1 MLIAE
6 LNKLRLIAL
15 LAVGLLVPWFG
26 LNNADAQASD
36 PVVSITS
43 VSGGNRVELTEGEE
57 LYVTLWLNVSP
68 TATQALTVKLRTED
82 IGALTDSFSSVTLA
96 DISIDV
102 TVSANDAV
110 HPFVVSVVNDRIAAE
125 PIRTAN
131 IVVEAGDGYIVSDTA
146 NTVEIAVEDD
156 DVATVSISPVRDR
169 VTEGDTIVFKV
180 TQDLATDQA
189 TSINLALT
197 HNGDFF
203 SMDTLNFGNREGI
216 NLKLTNRNQRNGKV
230 YYYLDR
236 NGNSNPDDLDRIT
249 HTLLD
254 NLLNNGDHTVNTQS
268 DGHDGSDDARSV
280 IIDNYAL
287 VLPTVTEIQA
297 FLAAGIPDGWSDSGF
312 YWAAG
317 FGSHFDPVRHEGV
330 HIATNSGVA
339 GVENANYSVF
349 FQVLTSRRVISV
361 NLPAG
366 QPPMGT
372 VMVEVATIDMDDPIT
387 DRSLVATLVG
397 TSHPALK
404 IGDPSSAEVVINA
417 LIPLSIEATP
427 GTFDLT
433 EGESTQLS
441 VSVSRI
447 EGSEVT
453 INVEAPEGLSVSA
466 SELTFSSSS
475 PDPKV
480 ITVTAVEDDRYTGD
494 RSETLTLT
502 ADDYPMATV
511 TVDITE
517 DDLLPIGLIVEP
529 TELNLVRFTNTMI
542 EVSADVD
549 AILNVETEGA
559 VRLTEGRTSDNLAL
573 RAEEV
578 TQIQIEAVGEGDG
591 TVSFRVSR
599 DGKKPK
605 TAVVSVTVTRP
616 TLVISEVSALAI
628 DLAARTAEELAVRVN
643 AEAGVPNDVI
653 LTATVIDT
661 KDVVYR
667 WTTWGWWGRWTE
679 TVTTGTENVRVSR
692 HDFSVGTENVSVSPM
707 ERTDVSVDTPT
718 SFIVNGLDAG
728 EAMLRLTASHPDY
741 ESASTEVAVSVYLP
755 PVGLIVSTTA
765 LEVVVGMSETFTV
778 TATASTLTWIWAT
791 SGNSEIASMEKITL
805 AVNSSQL
812 SGQTYEEN
820 GLVDRPLPIEVHG
833 VNIGMTTVTIE
844 AVADGHAETATVM
857 VEVVDTLRIETD
869 SDRLSLV
876 EGGDGTQL
884 SVGVNRIEGSEVTI
898 NIEAPPGLS
907 VSASELTFSS
917 SSPDPKVITV
927 TAVEDDRYTGD
938 RSETL
943 TLTADD
949 YTMATV
955 TVDITEDDL
964 LPIGLIVEPTELDL
978 VRFTNTMIEVSAD
991 VDAILNVETEGAVRL
1006 TEGRTS
1012 DNLALRAEEV
1022 TQIQIE
1028 ALGEGNGT
1036 VSFRVSRDGKK
1047 PKTAVVSVTVKR
1059 PALVISEVSALAI
1072 DLAAR
1077 ATEELA
1083 VRVNAEAGVPNDVI
1097 LTATVIGATDVA
1109 AVSPSEITDVPADTL
1124 ATFTVSGLDAGNTRI
1139 RLTASHPDYES
1150 ASTEVA
1156 VSVYLPPLEVVV
1168 SPTVL
1173 EVVVGTKELF
1183 TVAVRDNTFTSVWVR
1198 SGNSEIASLPLEG
1211 YRGPSGFVGWS
1222 VGFMGGQYGPRVY
1235 PWQGTDG
1242 EYSVAYYVVGVNIG
1256 MTTVTVTAEADG
1268 YAAGTA
1274 TVMVEVVDTL
1284 RIEADSDM
1292 LSLEEGDN
1300 TQVSVSVNR
1309 IEG

>member
-43 VSGGNRVELTEGEE
+43 VSGGSRVELTEGEE

-82 IGALTDSFSSVTLA
+82 VGALTDSFSSVTLA

-156 DVATVSISPVRDR
+156 DVATVSISSVRDR

-216 NLKLTNRNQRNGKV
+216 NLNLTNRNQRNGKV

-268 DGHDGSDDARSV
+268 DGHDGSDDVRSV
-280 IIDNYAL
+280 IIGDYTL

-397 TSHPALK
+397 TSHPALT

-433 EGESTQLS
+433 EGESTQIS

-453 INVEAPEGLSVSA
+453 INVEAAEGLSVSA

-502 ADDYPMATV
+502 ADDYTMATV

-529 TELNLVRFTNTMI
+529 TELDLVRFTNTMI

-578 TQIQIEAVGEGDG
+578 TQIQIEAVGEGNG

-616 TLVISEVSALAI
+616 TLVISDVSALAI
-628 DLAARTAEELAVRVN
+628 DLAARTAEELVVRVN

-692 HDFSVGTENVSVSPM
+692 HDFSVGTENVSVSPI

-833 VNIGMTTVTIE
+833 VNIGMTTVTVE

-898 NIEAPPGLS
+898 NLEAPPGLS

-1109 AVSPSEITDVPADTL
+1109 AVSPLETADVSVDTL

-1211 YRGPSGFVGWS
+1211 YRGPRWIRRMVSWIHGRPVWTTSVPLAGNGWGVFSGVLCGR
-1222 VGFMGGQYGPRVY
+1222 G
-1235 PWQGTDG
+1235 
-1242 EYSVAYYVVGVNIG
+1242 
-1256 MTTVTVTAEADG
+1256 
-1268 YAAGTA
+1268 
-1274 TVMVEVVDTL
+1274 
-1284 RIEADSDM
+1284 
-1292 LSLEEGDN
+1292 
-1300 TQVSVSVNR
+1300 
-1309 IEG
+1309 

>member
-1 MLIAE
+1 M
-6 LNKLRLIAL
+6 
-15 LAVGLLVPWFG
+15 
-26 LNNADAQASD
+26 
-36 PVVSITS
+36 
-43 VSGGNRVELTEGEE
+43 
-57 LYVTLWLNVSP
+57 
-68 TATQALTVKLRTED
+68 
-82 IGALTDSFSSVTLA
+82 
-96 DISIDV
+96 
-102 TVSANDAV
+102 SANDAV

-156 DVATVSISPVRDR
+156 DVATVSISSVRDQ

-216 NLKLTNRNQRNGKV
+216 NLNLTGLHKRNGKV

-280 IIDNYAL
+280 IIDNYTL

-317 FGSHFDPVRHEGV
+317 LGSHHFDPVRHEGV

-397 TSHPALK
+397 TSHPALT

-433 EGESTQLS
+433 EGESTQIS

-494 RSETLTLT
+494 RSKTLTLT

-511 TVDITE
+511 TVNITE
-517 DDLLPIGLIVEP
+517 DDL
-529 TELNLVRFTNTMI
+529 
-542 EVSADVD
+542 
-549 AILNVETEGA
+549 
-559 VRLTEGRTSDNLAL
+559 
-573 RAEEV
+573 
-578 TQIQIEAVGEGDG
+578 Q
-591 TVSFRVSR
+591 
-599 DGKKPK
+599 
-605 TAVVSVTVTRP
+605 
-616 TLVISEVSALAI
+616 
-628 DLAARTAEELAVRVN
+628 
-643 AEAGVPNDVI
+643 
-653 LTATVIDT
+653 
-661 KDVVYR
+661 
-667 WTTWGWWGRWTE
+667 
-679 TVTTGTENVRVSR
+679 
-692 HDFSVGTENVSVSPM
+692 
-707 ERTDVSVDTPT
+707 
-718 SFIVNGLDAG
+718 
-728 EAMLRLTASHPDY
+728 
-741 ESASTEVAVSVYLP
+741 
-755 PVGLIVSTTA
+755 
-765 LEVVVGMSETFTV
+765 
-778 TATASTLTWIWAT
+778 
-791 SGNSEIASMEKITL
+791 
-805 AVNSSQL
+805 
-812 SGQTYEEN
+812 
-820 GLVDRPLPIEVHG
+820 
-833 VNIGMTTVTIE
+833 
-844 AVADGHAETATVM
+844 
-857 VEVVDTLRIETD
+857 
-869 SDRLSLV
+869 
-876 EGGDGTQL
+876 
-884 SVGVNRIEGSEVTI
+884 
-898 NIEAPPGLS
+898 
-907 VSASELTFSS
+907 
-917 SSPDPKVITV
+917 
-927 TAVEDDRYTGD
+927 
-938 RSETL
+938 
-943 TLTADD
+943 
-949 YTMATV
+949 
-955 TVDITEDDL
+955 
-964 LPIGLIVEPTELDL
+964 PIGLIVEPTELDL

-1028 ALGEGNGT
+1028 AVSEGDGT

-1047 PKTAVVSVTVKR
+1047 PKTAVVSVTVTR

-1083 VRVNAEAGVPNDVI
+1083 VSVNAVG
-1097 LTATVIGATDVA
+1097 GC
-1109 AVSPSEITDVPADTL
+1109 
-1124 ATFTVSGLDAGNTRI
+1124 
-1139 RLTASHPDYES
+1139 
-1150 ASTEVA
+1150 TEC
-1156 VSVYLPPLEVVV
+1156 
-1168 SPTVL
+1168 
-1173 EVVVGTKELF
+1173 
-1183 TVAVRDNTFTSVWVR
+1183 
-1198 SGNSEIASLPLEG
+1198 
-1211 YRGPSGFVGWS
+1211 
-1222 VGFMGGQYGPRVY
+1222 
-1235 PWQGTDG
+1235 
-1242 EYSVAYYVVGVNIG
+1242 
-1256 MTTVTVTAEADG
+1256 
-1268 YAAGTA
+1268 
-1274 TVMVEVVDTL
+1274 
-1284 RIEADSDM
+1284 
-1292 LSLEEGDN
+1292 
-1300 TQVSVSVNR
+1300 
-1309 IEG
+1309 